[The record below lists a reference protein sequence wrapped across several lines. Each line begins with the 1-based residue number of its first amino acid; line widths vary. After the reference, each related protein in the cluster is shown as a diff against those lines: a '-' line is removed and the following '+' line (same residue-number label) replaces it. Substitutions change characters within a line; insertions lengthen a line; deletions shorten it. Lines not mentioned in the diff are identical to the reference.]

1 MPRLQGT
8 TGRLLIL
15 IRAERLFFSGVR
27 VPRRLQRNRGRGV
40 RPPSSGLWL
49 RFLPVF
55 HMGSPFAPGLGGGAA
70 ALALA
75 PVPAE

>member
-1 MPRLQGT
+1 MPRLKGT

-27 VPRRLQRNRGRGV
+27 VPCRLQRISGGGCV
-40 RPPSSGLWL
+40 R
-49 RFLPVF
+49 LPADGCCLSCVF
-55 HMGSPFAPGLGGGAA
+55 HGSPFAPGLGGGAEA
-70 ALALA
+70 IASV